1 MRTLVTYPQFGHSY
15 AISPGSP
22 ARASMLSTSSI
33 PVAHLVQASARRRL
47 LLMRSDTIRRLGQ
60 GCTEPHFSIVAN
72 ARSASWLRATKTKPL
87 PRPAGR
93 PGGGPGS
100 PDPQS
105 AASAP
110 PASSTARGDRCRRVH
125 CRDLP
130 LRFSVCHPTYVG
142 QAAICRGAQVGSL
155 CGCGKTSEDQGRYPT
170 VDYHRASHL
179 RGLRVR
185 LGHCRRPARQR
196 LCHCHLDRV
205 SLPSRTVRRLCL

>member
-87 PRPAGR
+87 PRRA
-93 PGGGPGS
+93 GGP
-100 PDPQS
+100 
-105 AASAP
+105 AA
-110 PASSTARGDRCRRVH
+110 ARGARIPHR
-125 CRDLP
+125 P
-130 LRFSVCHPTYVG
+130 LRPPPHLQQPAATVVAAVTV
-142 QAAICRGAQVGSL
+142 AIC
-155 CGCGKTSEDQGRYPT
+155 
-170 VDYHRASHL
+170 H
-179 RGLRVR
+179 
-185 LGHCRRPARQR
+185 
-196 LCHCHLDRV
+196 
-205 SLPSRTVRRLCL
+205 